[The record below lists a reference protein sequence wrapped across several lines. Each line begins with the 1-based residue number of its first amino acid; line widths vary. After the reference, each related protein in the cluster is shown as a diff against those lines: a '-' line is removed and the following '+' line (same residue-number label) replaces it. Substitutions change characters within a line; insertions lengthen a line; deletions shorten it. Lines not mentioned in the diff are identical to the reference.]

1 MSETYDCD
9 VIVVGGGI
17 AGLTAANRAAQQG
30 LKVVLLER
38 GVDERYLCN
47 TRYSGGVIHIAFR
60 NVKDRPEELMEAIK
74 QATSGNA
81 DPALAKALATTC
93 GRTVD
98 WLSEEGAKF
107 IRVGQIAWQQWVLA
121 PPRRIMPGLDWEGRG
136 PDFTLRTLANNFGTR
151 GGRIFRGTAAT
162 ALMEKN
168 GTCTGVEARDA
179 QGTHHFNARAVVLAD
194 GGFQGNRELVRQHI
208 CSVPEKLKQR
218 GPSTG
223 VGDGLRMAQAMGAH
237 VTDLDYFYGHMLSR
251 DAFTNDVVW
260 PYPQL
265 DELGIAGIVVNTAG
279 KRFAD
284 EGLGG
289 VYLANAIAKL
299 PDPLA
304 AWAIFDEAIW
314 QGPGTTARI
323 PANPHLVKAG
333 GTMLKAN
340 TLREL
345 AAQAGI
351 AAGPLESTIA
361 ECDRALSAG
370 RLEQLDP
377 PRTPSAVE
385 ALPIRQPPFYAVPLC
400 AGITYTFGGLAIDEH
415 GRVLR
420 SDGGPISGLYAVG
433 ATTGGLEGVK
443 GCGYVGGLV
452 KGLVFGL
459 RAAEHAAQN
468 INNASSAAVDS

>member
-1 MSETYDCD
+1 MSEIRNCD
-9 VIVVGGGI
+9 VVVVGGGI

-38 GVDERYLCN
+38 GADERYLCN
-47 TRYSGGVIHIAFR
+47 SRYSGGVLHVAFR
-60 NVKDRPEELMEAIK
+60 NVKDPPEELVEAINE
-74 QATSGNA
+74 ATSGKA
-81 DPALAKALATTC
+81 DPALAGALAATC
-93 GRTVD
+93 GRAVD
-98 WLSEEGAKF
+98 WLGEEGAKF

-121 PPRRIMPGLDWEGRG
+121 PPRRIIPGLDWEGRG
-136 PDFTLRTLANNFGTR
+136 PDFTLRTLANNFAPR
-151 GGRIFRGTAAT
+151 GGKMFRGTAAT

-168 GTCTGVEARDA
+168 GACTGIEASNA
-179 QGTHHFNARAVVLAD
+179 QGTHQFNARAVVLAD
-194 GGFQGNRELVRQHI
+194 GGFQGNLELVRQHI
-208 CSVPEKLKQR
+208 CSVPDKLKQR

-223 VGDGLRMAQAMGAH
+223 VGDGMRMAQAFGAH
-237 VTDLDYFYGHMLSR
+237 VTDLSNFYGHMLSR

-279 KRFAD
+279 KRFAN
-284 EGLGG
+284 EGMGG

-314 QGPGTTARI
+314 EGPGRAARI
-323 PANPHLVKAG
+323 PANPNLIKAG

-345 AAQAGI
+345 AAQACI
-351 AAGPLESTIA
+351 AAEPLESTVN
-361 ECDRALSAG
+361 EYVRALSSG
-370 RLEQLDP
+370 RLEKLDP
-377 PRTPSAVE
+377 PRTPSALE
-385 ALPIRQPPFYAVPLC
+385 ALPIKQPPFYAVPLC
-400 AGITYTFGGLAIDEH
+400 AGITYTLGGIATDAH

-420 SDGGPISGLYAVG
+420 PGGDPISGLYAVG
-433 ATTGGLEGVK
+433 ATTGGLEG
-443 GCGYVGGLV
+443 GSNTCGYVGGLV
-452 KGLVFGL
+452 NGLVFGL

-468 INNASSAAVDS
+468 LKVVSHG